1 MNKPD
6 IRFNGFDGEWEEK
19 NYKEV
24 FDTSVSNNTFSRAEL
39 TSEKTST
46 KNVHYGDI
54 LIKYN
59 SILSVK
65 KDDFPFI
72 PDNVKVDSKNFLKN
86 GDIVFADTAE
96 DETCGKAVEI
106 TDLENENV
114 LAGLHTFVAR
124 PKLQFQEKYLGY
136 FINSP
141 AYHNKLVPYMQG
153 TKVTSISKTN
163 VQKTSVKYP
172 NKAEQTK
179 IGELFSKI
187 DTLITSTQKEHDKLL
202 ALKKSMLQKMFPKQ
216 GSQVPEI
223 RFKGFTDEWVEKK
236 LGKVTERITRKNSNL
251 ESNIPL
257 TISAQYGLIDQRKFF
272 NKRIASK
279 DVSGYYVIY
288 NGEFAYNKS
297 YSDGYPFGAVKR
309 LDNYEKGV
317 LSTLYIIFALDKS
330 IDSTFLSYFYETT
343 LWHKDVSEVAAE
355 GARNH
360 GLLNITADD
369 FFKTMFIVPK
379 SISEQQK
386 IGTYFQNLDNLI
398 SSQAKKIEKLKTI
411 KNTLLGKMF
420 V

>member
-1 MNKPD
+1 
-6 IRFNGFDGEWEEK
+6 
-19 NYKEV
+19 
-24 FDTSVSNNTFSRAEL
+24 
-39 TSEKTST
+39 
-46 KNVHYGDI
+46 
-54 LIKYN
+54 
-59 SILSVK
+59 
-65 KDDFPFI
+65 
-72 PDNVKVDSKNFLKN
+72 
-86 GDIVFADTAE
+86 
-96 DETCGKAVEI
+96 
-106 TDLENENV
+106 
-114 LAGLHTFVAR
+114 
-124 PKLQFQEKYLGY
+124 
-136 FINSP
+136 
-141 AYHNKLVPYMQG
+141 
-153 TKVTSISKTN
+153 
-163 VQKTSVKYP
+163 
-172 NKAEQTK
+172 
-179 IGELFSKI
+179 
-187 DTLITSTQKEHDKLL
+187 
-202 ALKKSMLQKMFPKQ
+202 MLQKMFPKK

-398 SSQAKKIEKLKTI
+398 SKQSMELEKLKTI